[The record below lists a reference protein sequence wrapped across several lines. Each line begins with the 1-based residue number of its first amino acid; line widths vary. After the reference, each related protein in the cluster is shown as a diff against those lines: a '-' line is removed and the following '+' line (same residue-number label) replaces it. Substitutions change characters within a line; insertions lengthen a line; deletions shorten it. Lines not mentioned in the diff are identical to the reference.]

1 MIKLFITLYIMVLA
15 SFGLFIGSGVMLDYL
30 GDKLIASSNIERDIT
45 QGTFNLLDQSI
56 HGLNEGQTRD
66 LIKEYQ
72 RKFGDEFGIT
82 DISQITLDKKQTVK
96 LQTGEIVILDHSTHS
111 DDSSDLVEM
120 GTDEDIKNKNENEH
134 EDEDAHNILYRKIPE
149 SDKAWRI
156 NLDIDSAV
164 AINDQGVSTTIK
176 GGQYAEGMLYLIQK
190 KLSQVPLKQWPDVIK
205 EIQMHFGLT
214 LKLTN
219 LDDIKK
225 SLSNPAEQ
233 LVNLLEG
240 KVINSTQG
248 SNYTTFVQK
257 INADILSKYP
267 DNGSS
272 ANQNLA
278 IQVGPIEIPWF
289 IRNLPTLIILA
300 FVLSIATALFLW
312 LLPLW
317 SNLQKIK
324 KAAIE
329 FGNGNYDTRIP
340 TRKRSSIA
348 DVTTAFNS
356 MAERT
361 QDSIRSQKEL
371 TSAVSHELRTPVAR
385 MRFALEMLENTDDQ
399 KAKLRYSSDINDDID
414 ELDQLLEELLSYARF
429 DQSTTRLNVR
439 MEKLSHWLTESMN
452 KLMPLANDKNL
463 NYQIIGIGANESASF
478 EPRLLSRVLDN
489 LVQNAIRYA
498 QHNIEVTL
506 CKDNDHYL
514 LIVEDDGCGI
524 QKQQRTKV
532 FEAFSRLDAS
542 RDKATGGF
550 GLGLA
555 ISDKIIKAHNGE
567 IKIRESALGGARFEV
582 YWPLKIQ

>member
-72 RKFGDEFGIT
+72 REFGDEFGIT

-96 LQTGEIVILDHSTHS
+96 LQKGEIVILDHSTHS

-120 GTDEDIKNKNENEH
+120 GTDEDIKNKNENE
-134 EDEDAHNILYRKIPE
+134 DEDAHNILYRKIPE
-149 SDKAWRI
+149 SNKAWRI

-190 KLSQVPLKQWPDVIK
+190 ELSQVPLKQWPDVIK

-257 INADILSKYP
+257 IKSDILSKYP

-272 ANQNLA
+272 ANENLA

-452 KLMPLANDKNL
+452 KLMPLANDKKL

-498 QHNIEVTL
+498 KHNIEVTL